1 MRGNISSLR
10 KAANIIHMLLPR
22 DPASMLCQP
31 NYRRLEAVFSRK
43 KRMKTSAHHQAR
55 PWQSV
60 ATPCRLCDAISL
72 DSACGEEEV
81 AHTVC
86 RGRFR
91 EGLCRLSP
99 VGDLLRY
106 LPNGRWCWS
115 GLRARAG
122 QGPAGDLAIFSAPRS
137 RGGISDVPRHL
148 TMKGREYRSDVH
160 IQQAVE
166 SSPFGTS
173 ARVDSCSLLEPQ
185 DEEVVEDCMNT
196 ISANTQ
202 SHYPLPHL

>member
-1 MRGNISSLR
+1 VSVVAGWRSLTISSER
-10 KAANIIHMLLPR
+10 AVV
-22 DPASMLCQP
+22 
-31 NYRRLEAVFSRK
+31 LEWA
-43 KRMKTSAHHQAR
+43 QG
-55 PWQSV
+55 
-60 ATPCRLCDAISL
+60 
-72 DSACGEEEV
+72 ACW
-81 AHTVC
+81 
-86 RGRFR
+86 
-91 EGLCRLSP
+91 P
-99 VGDLLRY
+99 
-106 LPNGRWCWS
+106 
-115 GLRARAG
+115 
-122 QGPAGDLAIFSAPRS
+122 GPAGDLAIFSAPRS